1 MELYRHGDVLVQRV
15 TELPS
20 DAQKRN
26 HLTLAEGE
34 ITGHSHRVA
43 EYEAAELY
51 EYRGTRYL
59 LVKSDQ
65 ATLIHEEHGP
75 IQLTAGVY
83 RVWQQREYSPQEI
96 RTVRD

>member
-1 MELYRHGDVLVQRV
+1 MPQFRHGDVLVEAV
-15 TELPS
+15 AKIPN
-20 DAQKRN
+20 DATRRN

-34 ITGHSHRVA
+34 LTGHSHRVA
-43 EYEAAELY
+43 EPGSAVLY
-51 EYRGTRYL
+51 ETR
-59 LVKSDQ
+59 SDRFLHVVGER

-75 IQLTAGVY
+75 ITLTTGFY